1 MSIFF
6 DDTRKNLKFFVD
18 DDEITSK
25 VISDSFKCEN
35 YLVTDQMNFG
45 ECNSARMQMQ
55 TTEDLNL
62 TGKKIEARF
71 VAGDRYEIV
80 GTYKVT

>member
-62 TGKKIEARF
+62 TGKRVEVKF
-71 VAGDRYEIV
+71 GSGDIYE
-80 GTYKVT
+80 TESR